1 VSLRPLQ
8 SLPDHPEPASQEQI
22 AASLAP
28 WLSLATYPAAGS
40 PIRLGVSGGADSLA
54 LLALAVAS
62 GCDATAVH
70 VDHGQ
75 RPGSADEAE
84 FVSDAARAIGAN
96 FEGHTL
102 DVPAGSNLEAR
113 LRAARYAVLGKDAA
127 TGHTADDQAETVLIN
142 LLRGAGIVGLGAMT
156 PGFRRPILGLRRS
169 DTEDI
174 CAHLGWTPFSDPS
187 NTDPAHLRNRVRHEL
202 VALMSDLADRDVVP
216 LLVRTAGHARSAAT
230 VLERLAD
237 EVDPTD
243 ARALSRTHQAV
254 AAIAIQRWIRAS
266 SETNHPIDAAA
277 VARVLAVAAG
287 DAVAAE
293 VVGGLRVARSE
304 QRLRIEPTGTS

>member
-1 VSLRPLQ
+1 MSLRRLQ
-8 SLPDHPEPASQEQI
+8 SLPEQPQPANHGHL
-22 AASLAP
+22 AASLTR
-28 WLSLATYPAAGS
+28 WLPLTTFPNRGS
-40 PIRLGVSGGADSLA
+40 AVRLGVSGGADSLA
-54 LLALAVAS
+54 LLALAVAV

-75 RPGSADEAE
+75 RPGSAQEADE
-84 FVSDAARAIGAN
+84 VRTAATSIGAR
-96 FEGHTL
+96 FEGHTV
-102 DVPAGSNLEAR
+102 DVQAGSNLEAR

-142 LLRGAGIVGLGAMT
+142 LLRGAGIAGLGAMT

-169 DTEDI
+169 DTEAI
-174 CAHLGWTPFSDPS
+174 CAQLGWTPFSDPS
-187 NTDPAHLRNRVRHEL
+187 NTDPSHLRNRVRHEL
-202 VALMSDLADRDVVP
+202 IELLSNLADRDVVP
-216 LLVRTAGHARSAAT
+216 LLVRTAAHARSAAE
-230 VLERLAD
+230 VLDRLAD
-237 EVDPTD
+237 QLDPTD
-243 ARALSRTHQAV
+243 ARALSRAPQAV
-254 AAIAIQRWIRAS
+254 AAISVQRWIRAS
-266 SETNHPIDAAA
+266 SDTNHPIDAAA

>member
-1 VSLRPLQ
+1 MSLRPLP
-8 SLPDHPEPASQEQI
+8 SLPEHPKPATHEQI
-22 AASLAP
+22 AASPTA
-28 WLSLATYPAAGS
+28 WLPLTTFPAAGS
-40 PIRLGVSGGADSLA
+40 AVRLGVSGGADSLA
-54 LLALAVAS
+54 LLALAVAA

-75 RPGSADEAE
+75 RPGSAHEADA
-84 FVSDAARAIGAN
+84 VRDAARAIGAH

-102 DVPAGSNLEAR
+102 DVQAGSNLEAR
-113 LRAARYAVLGKDAA
+113 LRAARYVVLGKDAA

-142 LLRGAGIVGLGAMT
+142 LLRGAGIAGLGAMT

-169 DTEDI
+169 DTEAI
-174 CAHLGWTPFSDPS
+174 CAQLGWTPFSDPS
-187 NTDPAHLRNRVRHEL
+187 NTDPSHLRNRVRHEL
-202 VALMSDLADRDVVP
+202 MELLSDLADRDVVP
-216 LLVRTAGHARSAAT
+216 LLVRTAGHARSAAA
-230 VLERLAD
+230 VLDRLAD
-237 EVDPTD
+237 ELDPTD
-243 ARALSRTHQAV
+243 ARALSRAPQAV
-254 AAIAIQRWIRAS
+254 AAVAVQRWIRAS
-266 SETNHPIDAAA
+266 SDTNHPIDAAA